1 VNELELFRAAAR
13 EDMSDEDIEWWL
25 RLARPCLH
33 LVRGGDGPVVGHFG
47 GRPALPAS
55 VAWPARTVHLASI
68 DLAAIPRDTLDLGL
82 PADGTL
88 VFFSKTH
95 IVPDGGHVIHV
106 PAGTAVTEAEPPEGT
121 PSVYDR
127 FPLQATP
134 DWSLPECAD
143 DSPLYVGER
152 REDETIFEEIVW
164 CLESEQRG
172 RDTVVVLGGYG
183 TSNTGGVGVPLDSE
197 AGQVLLAEFYLT
209 EKEVGKDFETDFS
222 TLFYMMTRDDL
233 AARRFDGLVFASD
246 FHG

>member
-1 VNELELFRAAAR
+1 MHPIIGTWDVRLKTPIGTLTATYVFVDAGDRLAGTASTATPWPGTPARGGCPAARSPAPVGNGRFCQNAAVNELELFRAAAR
-13 EDMSDEDIEWWL
+13 EDMSDEDIAWWL

-33 LVRGGDGPVVGHFG
+33 LERGGDGPVVGHFG

-55 VAWPARTVHLASI
+55 VAWPAETVHLASV

-95 IVPDGGHVIHV
+95 IVPDGGHVLHV
-106 PAGTAVTEAEPPEGT
+106 PAGTAVTEAEPPAGT

-127 FPLQATP
+127 FPLRATP

-152 REDETIFEEIVW
+152 REDQTIFE
-164 CLESEQRG
+164 
-172 RDTVVVLGGYG
+172 
-183 TSNTGGVGVPLDSE
+183 
-197 AGQVLLAEFYLT
+197 
-209 EKEVGKDFETDFS
+209 
-222 TLFYMMTRDDL
+222 
-233 AARRFDGLVFASD
+233 